1 MITCYPPHRLHGQ
14 WVDGEAHV
22 LGDDHHLA
30 TPQYLSVMG
39 APTAF
44 NPGEGAESAQGS
56 SLAAPFDDDDES
68 EWEHEYDEVGTE
80 DFYFT
85 LDLTSNDPKAAL
97 KADFPRADKDDH
109 LHIRSRTAGQLQVL
123 DLHGSNP
130 VVKFDDTLYSCAWS
144 TDLGTQVHVASSG
157 VAKQTLRPGHVVD
170 VVSTSRAR
178 LVGTP
183 ATLKPRHDRPMAETV
198 ELEPTAS
205 NAVDMETTSEQ
216 TTEKPSAERQIARF
230 AAARQKATDPAL
242 KSRASFLERF
252 SKIKQSRGET
262 DLVPFYGVKKY
273 HGPKNKDEIR
283 AQALTAISAS
293 TQGRT
298 PTTRRDKGKK
308 SKKRAGKQRGLPSM
322 STPVHAEPND
332 AVAIGEP
339 NMENPPAS
347 GGDAT

>member
-1 MITCYPPHRLHGQ
+1 
-14 WVDGEAHV
+14 
-22 LGDDHHLA
+22 
-30 TPQYLSVMG
+30 MG
-39 APTAF
+39 APTAL
-44 NPGEGAESAQGS
+44 NPGQGAEPAQKS
-56 SLAAPFDDDDES
+56 SVSSAPFNDDDDDDG
-68 EWEHEYDEVGTE
+68 WEYEYDEEHTE

-97 KADFPRADKDDH
+97 KVDFPRADKDGH

-123 DLHGSNP
+123 HLHGSNP
-130 VVKFDDTLYSCAWS
+130 MVKFDDALYSCAWS

-157 VAKQTLRPGHVVD
+157 VTKQTLRPGHVVD

-178 LVGTP
+178 LVGMP
-183 ATLKPRHDRPMAETV
+183 ATLKPRHERPIAETL
-198 ELEPTAS
+198 ELEPAAS
-205 NAVDMETTSEQ
+205 NTVDIETTLEH
-216 TTEKPSAERQIARF
+216 TTEKPSVERQIARF
-230 AAARQKATDPAL
+230 AAARRKATDPAL

-283 AQALTAISAS
+283 AQALAAISAS
-293 TQGRT
+293 AQGRT

-308 SKKRAGKQRGLPSM
+308 SKKRAGRERGLSSM

-332 AVAIGEP
+332 PVATGELDV
-339 NMENPPAS
+339 ENPHA
-347 GGDAT
+347 GNANVT

>member
-1 MITCYPPHRLHGQ
+1 MNTIDNSCP
-14 WVDGEAHV
+14 
-22 LGDDHHLA
+22 
-30 TPQYLSVMG
+30 VMG
-39 APTAF
+39 APTTL
-44 NPGEGAESAQGS
+44 NPGEGAEHAQRS
-56 SLAAPFDDDDES
+56 IVSAPFKDDDDS
-68 EWEHEYDEVGTE
+68 GWEYEYDEERTE
-80 DFYFT
+80 DFYFA
-85 LDLTSNDPKAAL
+85 LDLSFHDPKAAL
-97 KADFPRADKDDH
+97 KADFPCADKDDH
-109 LHIRSRTAGQLQVL
+109 LPIRSRTAGQLQVL

-130 VVKFDDTLYSCAWS
+130 MVKFDDALYSCAWS
-144 TDLGTQVHVASSG
+144 TELGTQVHVATPG
-157 VAKQTLRPGHVVD
+157 VAKQTLRSGHVVD
-170 VVSTSRAR
+170 VVSMSRAR

-183 ATLKPRHDRPMAETV
+183 ATLKPRHDRPMAEPT

-205 NAVDMETTSEQ
+205 NTVDMETTLEH

-283 AQALTAISAS
+283 AQALAAISAS

-298 PTTRRDKGKK
+298 PTARRDKGKK
-308 SKKRAGKQRGLPSM
+308 SKKRAGRERGLSSI

-332 AVAIGEP
+332 PVATREP
-339 NMENPPAS
+339 DVENPRA
-347 GGDAT
+347 GGADAT